1 MSVIKKPG
9 QDHLDNA
16 VGTYNLMRSIIN
28 QWIDCTVS
36 TMETFTGEATTQD
49 RLTFIRSMS
58 GLATSLKMCH
68 AQIESTV
75 NMFAGVY
82 AAMGIPQH
90 KFSLAELDG
99 KHAAQTAIVEG
110 LGEQYA
116 KAVDTAKLS
125 TRQIGQVD

>member
-1 MSVIKKPG
+1 MSIIKKPG
-9 QDHLDNA
+9 QDHLENA

-28 QWIDCTVS
+28 SWMDSSIN
-36 TMETFTGEATTQD
+36 TMDAFTGDASTQD

-58 GLATSLKMCH
+58 GLATALKMCH
-68 AQIESTV
+68 GQIEATL

-82 AAMGIPQH
+82 TAMGVPQH

-116 KAVDTAKLS
+116 KALDTAKLS